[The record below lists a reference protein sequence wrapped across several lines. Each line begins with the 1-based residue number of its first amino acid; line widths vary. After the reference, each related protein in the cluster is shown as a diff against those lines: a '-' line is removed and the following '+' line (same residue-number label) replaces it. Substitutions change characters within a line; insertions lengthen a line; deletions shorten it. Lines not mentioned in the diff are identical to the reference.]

1 MEKYYEFLLKE
12 ETKEIFGKLDFEL
25 KSGVHIQYHHPD
37 QESYFLF
44 VRKYFSSLYDYYK
57 DLFGVILDRG
67 GEDLNAFY
75 YLSFE
80 GNNRGAIS
88 QRYFLSEECIL
99 IGLFVCKVYNI
110 DFNSEESSL
119 TIFKKLMLDEYEE
132 YKDDFY
138 KLLAGTK
145 TTIYTGD
152 DDIELE
158 KSIKNAFSEF
168 KKLGW
173 VYFKTD
179 TQFVILPSFERL
191 RMLYVKEIMNIQEIA
206 VKRNQ
211 Q

>member
-1 MEKYYEFLLKE
+1 MNSYFKK
-12 ETKEIFGKLDFEL
+12 KPKIFWVGLCFEL

-37 QESYFLF
+37 QEAYFLF
-44 VRKYFSSLYDYYK
+44 IRKYYSSLHDYYK
-57 DLFGVILDRG
+57 DLFGIVLDKG

-110 DFNSEESSL
+110 DFNSVESSL

-152 DDIELE
+152 DDTELE
-158 KSIKNAFSEF
+158 KSIKIAFSEF

>member
-25 KSGVHIQYHHPD
+25 KSGVHINIITWPRGL
-37 QESYFLF
+37 FLF

-67 GEDLNAFY
+67 GEDLNTFY

-119 TIFKKLMLDEYEE
+119 NIFKKLMLDEYEE
-132 YKDDFY
+132 YKADFY

-158 KSIKNAFSEF
+158 KVSEMLLVNS
-168 KKLGW
+168 KIGLGI
-173 VYFKTD
+173 F
-179 TQFVILPSFERL
+179 
-191 RMLYVKEIMNIQEIA
+191 
-206 VKRNQ
+206 
-211 Q
+211 